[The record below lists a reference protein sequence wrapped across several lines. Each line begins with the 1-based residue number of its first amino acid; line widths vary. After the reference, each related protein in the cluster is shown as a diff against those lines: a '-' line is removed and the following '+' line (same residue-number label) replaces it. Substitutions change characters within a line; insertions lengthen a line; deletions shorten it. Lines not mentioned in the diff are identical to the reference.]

1 MLEGNSLALQQ
12 VILAIVLAVISAA
25 NLTGFLV
32 VALVVIVIPGP
43 SVVYTIGRALVL
55 GRKAALLS
63 VLGNAIGVGFQIVA
77 VALGLGAL
85 IAQSEQL
92 FFFVK
97 AFGALFLIYLGLSAI
112 WHRKA
117 AIDTRAIE
125 NPPKTKRILLESMV
139 VGITNAKT
147 IVFFLAAFP
156 QFVSPSGSPIL
167 QMLYMGLLFSIIGI
181 ASDSVW
187 AIAAATAREWLT
199 ASTGRLAW
207 VRAGGGLAL
216 AGLGVYMFLEALG

>member
-1 MLEGNSLALQQ
+1 M
-12 VILAIVLAVISAA
+12 ISAA
-25 NLTGFLV
+25 DLTGFLI

-55 GRKAALLS
+55 GKKAAILS

-77 VALGLGAL
+77 VALGLGA
-85 IAQSEQL
+85 IITQSPEL

-97 AFGALFLIYLGLSAI
+97 VFGALFLVYLGLSAI

-117 AIDTRAIE
+117 ALDTKILEA
-125 NPPKTKRILLESMV
+125 PPKTNRIILESMV

-156 QFVSPSGSPIL
+156 QFVTPGGSPIL
-167 QMLYMGLLFSIIGI
+167 QMLFMGLLFSIIGI

-199 ASTGRLAW
+199 SSMGRLAM

-216 AGLGVYMFLEALG
+216 MGLGIYMFLEALK

>member
-1 MLEGNSLALQQ
+1 M
-12 VILAIVLAVISAA
+12 ISAA
-25 NLTGFLV
+25 DLTGFLI

-55 GRKAALLS
+55 GKKAAILS

-85 IAQSEQL
+85 ITQSPEL

-97 AFGALFLIYLGLSAI
+97 VFGALFLVYLGLSAI

-117 AIDTRAIE
+117 ALDTKVLEA
-125 NPPKTKRILLESMV
+125 PPKTKRIILESMV

-156 QFVSPSGSPIL
+156 QFVTPGGSPIL
-167 QMLYMGLLFSIIGI
+167 QMLFMGLLFSIIGI

-187 AIAAATAREWLT
+187 AVAAATAREWLT
-199 ASTGRLAW
+199 SSMGRLAM

-216 AGLGVYMFLEALG
+216 MGLGIYMFLEALK

>member
-1 MLEGNSLALQQ
+1 M
-12 VILAIVLAVISAA
+12 ISAA
-25 NLTGFLV
+25 DLTGFLI

-55 GRKAALLS
+55 GRRAAVLS
-63 VLGNAIGVGFQIVA
+63 VLGNAIGVGFQIIA

-85 IAQSEQL
+85 IAQSVEL

-97 AFGALFLIYLGLSAI
+97 VFGALFLVYLGISAI

-117 AIDTRAIE
+117 ALDTKAIE
-125 NPPKTKRILLESMV
+125 NPPKTKRIIMESMV

-156 QFVSPSGSPIL
+156 QFVTPGGSPIL
-167 QMLYMGLLFSIIGI
+167 QMLFMGLLFSVIGI

-187 AIAAATAREWLT
+187 AIAAGTARQWLT
-199 ASTGRLAW
+199 SSISRLAM
-207 VRAGGGLAL
+207 VRSGGGLAL
-216 AGLGVYMFLEALG
+216 AGLGVYMFIEALK

>member
-1 MLEGNSLALQQ
+1 M
-12 VILAIVLAVISAA
+12 ISAA
-25 NLTGFLV
+25 DLTGFLI

-55 GRKAALLS
+55 GRKAAVLS
-63 VLGNAIGVGFQIVA
+63 VLGNAIGVGFQIIA

-85 IAQSEQL
+85 IAQSAEL

-97 AFGALFLIYLGLSAI
+97 VFGALFLIYLGFSAI

-117 AIDTRAIE
+117 ALDTKVIE
-125 NPPKTKRILLESMV
+125 NPPKTKRIILESMV

-156 QFVSPSGSPIL
+156 QFVTPGGDPVF
-167 QMLYMGLLFSIIGI
+167 QMLFMGLLFSIIGI

-187 AIAAATAREWLT
+187 AVAAGTAREWLT
-199 ASTGRLAW
+199 SSVSRLAA
-207 VRAGGGLAL
+207 VRGGGGLAL
-216 AGLGVYMFLEALG
+216 AGLGVYMFIEALK

>member
-1 MLEGNSLALQQ
+1 M
-12 VILAIVLAVISAA
+12 ISAA
-25 NLTGFLV
+25 DLTGFLI

-55 GRKAALLS
+55 GKKAAILS
-63 VLGNAIGVGFQIVA
+63 VLGNAIGVGFQIIA

-85 IAQSEQL
+85 ITQSPEL
-92 FFFVK
+92 FFLVK
-97 AFGALFLIYLGLSAI
+97 VIGALFLVYLGISAI

-117 AIDTRAIE
+117 ALDTKVLEA
-125 NPPKTKRILLESMV
+125 PPKTKRIILESMV

-156 QFVSPSGSPIL
+156 QFVTQGGSPTL
-167 QMLYMGLLFSIIGI
+167 QMLFMGLLFSVIGI

-187 AIAAATAREWLT
+187 AVAAATAREWLT
-199 ASTGRLAW
+199 SSIGRLAM

-216 AGLGVYMFLEALG
+216 MGLGIYMFLEALK

>member
-1 MLEGNSLALQQ
+1 M
-12 VILAIVLAVISAA
+12 ISAA
-25 NLTGFLV
+25 DLTGFLI

-55 GRKAALLS
+55 GKKAAILS

-85 IAQSEQL
+85 ITQSPEL

-97 AFGALFLIYLGLSAI
+97 VFGALFLVYLGLSAI

-117 AIDTRAIE
+117 ALDTKVLEA
-125 NPPKTKRILLESMV
+125 PPKTKRIILESMV

-156 QFVSPSGSPIL
+156 QFVTPGGSPIL
-167 QMLYMGLLFSIIGI
+167 QMLFMGLLFSIIGI

-199 ASTGRLAW
+199 SSMGRLAM

-216 AGLGVYMFLEALG
+216 MGLGIYMFLEALK

>member
-1 MLEGNSLALQQ
+1 M
-12 VILAIVLAVISAA
+12 ISTAD
-25 NLTGFLV
+25 LTGFLL

-55 GRKAALLS
+55 GKRAAILS
-63 VLGNAIGVGFQIVA
+63 VLGNAVGVGFQIVA

-85 IAQSEQL
+85 IAQSAEL

-97 AFGALFLIYLGLSAI
+97 VFGALFLVYLGLSAI
-112 WHRKA
+112 LHRNDA
-117 AIDTRAIE
+117 LDTKAIE
-125 NPPKTKRILLESMV
+125 NPPKTKRILMESMV

-156 QFVSPSGSPIL
+156 QFVTPGGSPIL
-167 QMLYMGLLFSIIGI
+167 QMLFMGLLFSVIGI

-187 AIAAATAREWLT
+187 ALAAATAREWLT
-199 ASTGRLAW
+199 SSTGRLAW

-216 AGLGVYMFLEALG
+216 MGLGLYMFIEALK

>member
-1 MLEGNSLALQQ
+1 M
-12 VILAIVLAVISAA
+12 ISAA
-25 NLTGFLV
+25 DLTGFLI

-55 GRKAALLS
+55 GRRAAVLS
-63 VLGNAIGVGFQIVA
+63 VLGNAIGVGFQIIA

-85 IAQSEQL
+85 IAQSAEL

-97 AFGALFLIYLGLSAI
+97 VFGALFLVYLGISAI

-117 AIDTRAIE
+117 ALDTTAIE
-125 NPPKTKRILLESMV
+125 NPPKTKRIIMESMV

-156 QFVSPSGSPIL
+156 QFVTPGGSPIL
-167 QMLYMGLLFSIIGI
+167 QMLFMGLLFSVIGI

-187 AIAAATAREWLT
+187 AIAAGTAREWLT
-199 ASTGRLAW
+199 SSISRLAM
-207 VRAGGGLAL
+207 VRGGGGLAL
-216 AGLGVYMFLEALG
+216 AGLGVYMSIEALK

>member
-1 MLEGNSLALQQ
+1 M
-12 VILAIVLAVISAA
+12 ISAA
-25 NLTGFLV
+25 DLTGFLI

-55 GRKAALLS
+55 GKKAAILS
-63 VLGNAIGVGFQIVA
+63 VLGNAIGVGFQIIA

-85 IAQSEQL
+85 ITQSPEL

-97 AFGALFLIYLGLSAI
+97 VFGALFLVYLGISAI

-117 AIDTRAIE
+117 ALDTKVLEA
-125 NPPKTKRILLESMV
+125 PPKTKRIILESMV

-156 QFVSPSGSPIL
+156 QFVTQGGSPTL
-167 QMLYMGLLFSIIGI
+167 QMLFMGLLFSVIGI

-187 AIAAATAREWLT
+187 AVAAATAREWLT
-199 ASTGRLAW
+199 SSIGRLAM

-216 AGLGVYMFLEALG
+216 MGLGIYMFLEALK

>member
-1 MLEGNSLALQQ
+1 M
-12 VILAIVLAVISAA
+12 ISAA
-25 NLTGFLV
+25 DLTGFLI

-55 GRKAALLS
+55 GKKAAILS

-85 IAQSEQL
+85 ITQSPEL
-92 FFFVK
+92 FLFVK
-97 AFGALFLIYLGLSAI
+97 VFGALFLVYLGLSAI

-117 AIDTRAIE
+117 ALDTKVLEA
-125 NPPKTKRILLESMV
+125 PPKTKRIILESMV

-156 QFVSPSGSPIL
+156 QFVTPGGSPIL
-167 QMLYMGLLFSIIGI
+167 QMLFMGLLFSIIGI

-187 AIAAATAREWLT
+187 AVAAATAREWLT
-199 ASTGRLAW
+199 SSMGRLAM

-216 AGLGVYMFLEALG
+216 MGLGIYMFLEALK

>member
-1 MLEGNSLALQQ
+1 MP
-12 VILAIVLAVISAA
+12 SAS
-25 NLTGFLV
+25 NLTGFLLI
-32 VALVVIVIPGP
+32 ALVVIVIPGP

-55 GRKAALLS
+55 GRRAAVLS

-85 IAQSEQL
+85 IAQSAEL

-97 AFGALFLIYLGLSAI
+97 IFGALFLIYLGLSAI
-112 WHRKA
+112 VKRKA
-117 AIDTRAIE
+117 VLDTAVIE
-125 NPPKTKRILLESMV
+125 NPPRTRRILLESMV

-156 QFVSPSGSPIL
+156 QFISPGVSPVT
-167 QMLYMGLLFSIIGI
+167 QMLFMGLLFSIIGV

-187 AIAAATAREWLT
+187 AIAAGTAREWLT
-199 ASTGRLAW
+199 SSLGRLAG
-207 VRAGGGLAL
+207 VRAGGGFAL
-216 AGLGVYMFLEALG
+216 MGLGIYMTYEAFR

>member
-1 MLEGNSLALQQ
+1 M
-12 VILAIVLAVISAA
+12 ISAA
-25 NLTGFLV
+25 DLTGFLL

-55 GRKAALLS
+55 GRKAAVLS
-63 VLGNAIGVGFQIVA
+63 VLGNAIGVGFQIIA
-77 VALGLGAL
+77 VALGLGVL
-85 IAQSEQL
+85 IAQSQEL

-97 AFGALFLIYLGLSAI
+97 VFGALFLVYLGLSAI

-117 AIDTRAIE
+117 ALDTTVIE
-125 NPPKTKRILLESMV
+125 NPPKTKRIILESMV

-156 QFVSPSGSPIL
+156 QFVTPGGSPTL
-167 QMLYMGLLFSIIGI
+167 QMLFMGLLFSIIGI

-187 AIAAATAREWLT
+187 AIAAGTAREWLT
-199 ASTGRLAW
+199 SSVSRLAA
-207 VRAGGGLAL
+207 VRGGGGLAL
-216 AGLGVYMFLEALG
+216 AGLGIYMFLEAIK